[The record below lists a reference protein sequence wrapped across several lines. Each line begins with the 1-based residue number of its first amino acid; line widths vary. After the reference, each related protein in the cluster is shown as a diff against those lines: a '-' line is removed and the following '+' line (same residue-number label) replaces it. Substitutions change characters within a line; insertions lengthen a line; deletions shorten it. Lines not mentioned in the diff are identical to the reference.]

1 MEILFRKI
9 KEDDLEI
16 ILNWRTKPEVSSYMY
31 TDVEPSMEKQCQWY
45 KNISNDPTRLD
56 WIIKCDEEDVGL
68 LSLVKIDK
76 LNQRCEWAY
85 YLGSPNVRGK
95 GIGKNVELNV
105 LNYVFTKLKLNKLC
119 CEVFVSN
126 DFVIKIHEKYGSK
139 VEGTRREQIYKNKE
153 FHDIVEMGILKS
165 DWETNI
171 KDKLEYIPG
180 KFE

>member
-1 MEILFRKI
+1 MELIFRKI
-9 KEDDLEI
+9 REDDLDQ

-31 TDVEPSMEKQCQWY
+31 TDIEPSMENQNIWFD
-45 KNISNDPTRLD
+45 NISRDSNRLD
-56 WIIKCDEEDVGL
+56 WIINFDGEDVGL
-68 LSLVKIDK
+68 LSLVKIDQ
-76 LNQRCEWAY
+76 LNRRCEWAY

-105 LNYVFTKLKLNKLC
+105 LNYVFNTLNLNKLC

-139 VEGTRREQIYKNKE
+139 IEGTRREQIYKNGE
-153 FHDIVEMGILKS
+153 FHDIVEMSILKS
-165 DWETNI
+165 DWIENI
-171 KDKLEYIPG
+171 KDKLDYLPG